1 MSVLLVHVE
10 SVKENVVTLRIS
22 LNDRKDLDREIYSFE
37 CFTLPAGDS
46 MGISQIDAVFN
57 PRLTLEDSL

>member
-22 LNDRKDLDREIYSFE
+22 LNDRKDLDRETYSSE
-37 CFTLPAGDS
+37 CFMLPAGDS

-57 PRLTLEDSL
+57 PRLSLEDSL